1 MAYVAKKLF
10 SKYFEF
16 MGILYAEKHMYIFSW
31 IEIIFAC
38 TSSEILVAV
47 WFIIV
52 AQSNFLVPEIIFV
65 FVSWLDSFSHT
76 S

>member
-16 MGILYAEKHMYIFSW
+16 MGVLYAVKHMYIFSW
-31 IEIIFAC
+31 IGIIFAC
-38 TSSEILVAV
+38 TSSEIPVAV

-52 AQSNFLVPEIIFV
+52 AQSYFLVPEIIFV
-65 FVSWLDSFSHT
+65 FVSWLGNFSHT

>member
-1 MAYVAKKLF
+1 MAYVTKKLF

-31 IEIIFAC
+31 IGIIFAC
-38 TSSEILVAV
+38 TSSEIVIAV
-47 WFIIV
+47 WFIII